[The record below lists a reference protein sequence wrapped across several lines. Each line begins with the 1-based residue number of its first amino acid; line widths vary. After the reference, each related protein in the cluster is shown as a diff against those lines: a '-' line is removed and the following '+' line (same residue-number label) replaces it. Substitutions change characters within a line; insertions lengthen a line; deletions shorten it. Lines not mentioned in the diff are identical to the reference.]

1 LNLRFK
7 KIWFFLLPAVLLLMT
22 GSESLSFETLIE
34 TAAGYNDNVPLLP
47 DKTGSAFMRYQMKSD
62 HRFFSGSLA
71 WDGDVFVTGIYR
83 DYFQVSDNYQIK
95 AGGSLNY
102 ALSDGRLPVGVSSE
116 AMLYR
121 DDYIE
126 EDDRS
131 EISFAAQ
138 MDWLATS
145 RMTLGLRQSWI
156 WADYRNPFIISTSGH
171 HYGPGAGM
179 MNCEGQGQSS
189 ELTFG
194 NKVCADGREMSGQP
208 LSDEVS
214 RNDRIHI
221 TGLKAMFFLTPE
233 IQSDLLF
240 EHRRLNSSSDME
252 SYSRNSL
259 SLSLLWTPNDLW
271 EISSTAAGRRAE
283 FDDET
288 DRRDTLYSGSI
299 GISRFI
305 GKFELFFQFEWTK
318 NDSSLDIE
326 CFRQTVTQCGMA
338 LSF

>member
-1 LNLRFK
+1 MNLRFK
-7 KIWFFLLPAVLLLMT
+7 KICFFLLPAVLLLT
-22 GSESLSFETLIE
+22 GSESLSLETLIE

-47 DKTGSAFMRYQMKSD
+47 DNTGSAFMRYQMKLN
-62 HRFFSGSLA
+62 HRFFFGSLA
-71 WDGDVFVTGIYR
+71 GDGDVLLTGNYR

-102 ALSDGRLPVGVSSE
+102 ALSEGRLPVGVSSE

-121 DDYIE
+121 DDYLE

-138 MDWLATS
+138 MDWIATS
-145 RMTLGLRQSWI
+145 RLTLGLRQSWI
-156 WADYRNPFIISTSGH
+156 WSDYRNPVIVSTSGH
-171 HYGPGAGM
+171 HYGTGAGM
-179 MNCEGQGQSS
+179 MKCEGQEQSS

-194 NKVCADGREMSGQP
+194 NKDCADGGEMSGQP

-214 RNDRIHI
+214 RNDRIRV
-221 TGLKAMFFLTPE
+221 TGLEAMFFLTPE
-233 IQSDLLF
+233 IQSSLLF
-240 EHRRLNSSSDME
+240 EHRRLNSSADME
-252 SYSRNSL
+252 SYRRNSL
-259 SLSLLWTPNDLW
+259 SLSLLWTPNELW
-271 EISSTAAGRRAE
+271 EFSATAAWRRAE

-305 GKFELFFQFEWTK
+305 GKFELFFQFERTK

-326 CFRQTVTQCGMA
+326 CFSQTVTQCGMA